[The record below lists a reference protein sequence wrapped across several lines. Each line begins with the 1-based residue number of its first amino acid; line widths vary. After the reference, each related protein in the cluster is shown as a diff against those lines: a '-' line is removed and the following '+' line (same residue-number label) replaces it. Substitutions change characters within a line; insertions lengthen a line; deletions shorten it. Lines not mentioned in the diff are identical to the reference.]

1 MYICVCM
8 YVCLGLQYNLQEFME
23 NIVEVCT
30 IYSMKLTSAIMNLDR
45 EGRIAMIYLHAKE
58 HICMCTYIYFQVYE
72 TAIVIIFVKV
82 YAISIDA

>member
-1 MYICVCM
+1 
-8 YVCLGLQYNLQEFME
+8 ME

-45 EGRIAMIYLHAKE
+45 EGRIAMLAIYLHAKE
-58 HICMCTYIYFQVYE
+58 RICMCTYIYFQVYE